1 MDPKSHPKID
11 IWAIRGPTFE
21 VFGNVLRNAIF
32 FMTSEVCKKS
42 TKNEKSFTFGRPK
55 VSRMIVFGRVGGR
68 GGRPGNLVLLV
79 QGKDFDTGVRH
90 ASNSRLKTG
99 SADLKAT
106 ASAAD
111 PS

>member
-1 MDPKSHPKID
+1 MRFLIS
-11 IWAIRGPTFE
+11 
-21 VFGNVLRNAIF
+21 FG
-32 FMTSEVCKKS
+32 MCQKS
-42 TKNEKSFTFGRPK
+42 TKNEKSSALERPK
-55 VSRMIVFGRVGGR
+55 EFCMVVLGRVGGR
-68 GGRPGNLVLLV
+68 GGRPGKGFGKVLLEL
-79 QGKDFDTGVRH
+79 DTGIRH